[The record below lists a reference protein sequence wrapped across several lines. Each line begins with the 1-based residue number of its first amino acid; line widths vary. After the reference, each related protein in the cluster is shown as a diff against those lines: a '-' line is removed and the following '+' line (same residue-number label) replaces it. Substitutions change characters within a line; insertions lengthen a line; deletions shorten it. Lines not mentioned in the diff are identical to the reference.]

1 MHPRA
6 IGDRRVAITTLLVLG
21 VLASSIAPALAQS
34 AGLPNLFVDAEQLA
48 RSLVRRAQHIKSGSC
63 VIEEGCVAGPGKRSL
78 LRFDTVIG
86 NDGDADL
93 VLGSPVASPDLFEF
107 SPCHHHY
114 HLKSFT
120 DFQLVT
126 LDGVEVVRG
135 RKQAFC
141 LLDSVQLDPLAGPG
155 QYSCGF
161 QGISAGWGD
170 IYPSHLDCQWIDVT
184 GVPPGD
190 YLLRV
195 TVDPLDV
202 IAEVDESDNVAEVPV
217 TLRGRRVGRDR

>member
-1 MHPRA
+1 MYLRA
-6 IGDRRVAITTLLVLG
+6 ADHRRVAIIFLLVST
-21 VLASSIAPALAQS
+21 VSASSIAPATAQP

-48 RSLVRRAQHIKSGSC
+48 QSLVRRSQHFKTGSC
-63 VIEEGCVAGPGKRSL
+63 AIEEGCVAGPGKRSL
-78 LRFDTVIG
+78 LRFDTLIG

-93 VLGSPVASPDLFEF
+93 RLGSPVESPDLFEF

-141 LLDSVQLDPLAGPG
+141 LLDSLKLDPLAGPG
-155 QYSCGF
+155 QYSCAF
-161 QGISAGWGD
+161 QGITAGWGD
-170 IYPSHLDCQWIDVT
+170 IYPSTLDCQWIDVT
-184 GVPPGD
+184 GVPTGD

-195 TVDPLDV
+195 TVDPLDL
-202 IAEVDESDNVAEVPV
+202 IAESDESDNVTEVPV
-217 TLRGRRVGRDR
+217 TLRGRGGGRNR